1 MTFLDLVQR
10 TIDILDVVDR
20 DDEEMVK
27 AVKNA
32 INVAY
37 MTIARDKY
45 RPEKCETVRVVDGK
59 IAIDKLSEC
68 YVSLKTVQSV
78 GGMRIAAWES
88 VNNIHISPSYY
99 QVNVFYYYLPKA
111 LEGDFDVP
119 VIPESAVD
127 PYAYIYYAASYYFSV
142 KRKHAEAAVWDSRYK
157 NVADNIKEVRS
168 SFTLPI
174 KRWQ

>member
-1 MTFLDLVQR
+1 MTFLELVQR

-27 AVKNA
+27 NVKNA

-37 MTIARDKY
+37 MTVARDKY
-45 RPEKCETVRVVDGK
+45 RPEKCETVKVVDGK
-59 IAIDKLSEC
+59 IAIDKLSES
-68 YVSLKTVQSV
+68 YVSLKSVQSV
-78 GGMRIAAWES
+78 GGMRLAAWES
-88 VNNIHISPSYY
+88 VNNIHVCPSFY
-99 QVNVFYYYLPKA
+99 QVNVIYYYLPKA
-111 LEGDFDVP
+111 LVKDTDVP
-119 VIPESAVD
+119 VLEESAVD

-157 NVADNIKEVRS
+157 NVVENIKEVRS
-168 SFTLPI
+168 PFVLPV